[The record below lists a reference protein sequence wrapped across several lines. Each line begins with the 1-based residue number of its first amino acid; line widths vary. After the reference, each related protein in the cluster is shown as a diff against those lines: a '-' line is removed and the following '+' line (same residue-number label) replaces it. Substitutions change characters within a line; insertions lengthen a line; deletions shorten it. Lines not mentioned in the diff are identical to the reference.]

1 MNKQTQATNMPSSQ
15 NKSELSPRESR
26 VIGALLGV
34 HAGDSLGATL
44 EFKTHA
50 DIAREYPLG
59 LREIVGGGPFRWS
72 QGHATDDTDMTRGVL
87 LAYHDY
93 KAGDDVAHLAGD
105 YFISWLQGDW
115 PGRRPG
121 SRPEDIGGATATG
134 LMRYEQTQDPDRAGA
149 GEGSAGN
156 GSLMRCI
163 PTGLFQRDPQ
173 KLVEESVRISKITH
187 DDKRC
192 TVACA
197 AYNTIVSKLIDQ
209 VAPQEAIEA
218 GLQVAETLEVGY
230 GPVYQSIEL
239 GKSLNIATMAA
250 EGPVPELG
258 GRCSGYVLESLSLAI
273 AAVLDTR
280 SLEDIV
286 VDVVRIGWDTDTNGA
301 IAGGILGARDGAA
314 AIPPQWRSVLQFG
327 REFENTALSIF
338 EKIAATAA

>member
-1 MNKQTQATNMPSSQ
+1 MSSPQ
-15 NKSELSPRESR
+15 SESELSPRGSR
-26 VIGALLGV
+26 VVGALLGV

-44 EFKTHA
+44 EFKTHT

-87 LAYHDY
+87 LAYDDY
-93 KAGDDVAHLAGD
+93 KAGDDVARLAGD
-105 YFISWLQGDW
+105 YFINWLRGDW

-121 SRPEDIGGATATG
+121 SRPEDIGGATAEG
-134 LMRYEQTQDPDRAGA
+134 LRKYKKTRDPDRAGA

-163 PTGLFQRDPQ
+163 PTGLFQPDPQ
-173 KLVEESVRISKITH
+173 KLVEESLRISKITH

-209 VAPQEAIEA
+209 IAPLEAIEA
-218 GLQVAETLEVGY
+218 GLKVAETLEGAS
-230 GPVYQSIEL
+230 GPVYEAIEL
-239 GKSLNIATMAA
+239 GKSLNVATMAA
-250 EGPVPELG
+250 KGPALELRW
-258 GRCSGYVLESLSLAI
+258 RCSGYVLESLSLAI

-280 SLEDIV
+280 GLEDIV

-301 IAGGILGARDGAA
+301 IAGGILGARDGVT

-327 REFENTALSIF
+327 REFEKTALSIL
-338 EKIAATAA
+338 EKNAA

>member
-1 MNKQTQATNMPSSQ
+1 MSSTKQQ
-15 NKSELSPRESR
+15 NELSPRESR

-44 EFKTHA
+44 EFKTHT

-59 LREIVGGGPFRWS
+59 LRAIVGGGPFRWS
-72 QGHATDDTDMTRGVL
+72 PGHATDDTDMTRGVL

-93 KAGDDVAHLAGD
+93 KTGDDVARLAGD
-105 YFISWLQGDW
+105 YFINWLRGEW

-121 SRPEDIGGATATG
+121 SRPEDIGCATVVG
-134 LMRYEQTQDPDRAGA
+134 LTSYKETRDPDLAGA

-163 PTGLFQRDPQ
+163 PTALFQPDPQ

-209 VAPQEAIEA
+209 VDPAEAIEA
-218 GLQVAETLEVGY
+218 GLKVAETLEGASGSVC
-230 GPVYQSIEL
+230 QAIEL
-239 GKSLNIATMAA
+239 GKSLNIARMA
-250 EGPVPELG
+250 EKGPPPELK
-258 GRCSGYVLESLSLAI
+258 GRCSGYVLESLSLSI
-273 AAVLDTR
+273 AAVLDPR

-301 IAGGILGARDGAA
+301 IAGGILGARDGTT
-314 AIPPQWRSVLQFG
+314 AIPRQWRSVLQFG
-327 REFENTALSIF
+327 NEFEKTALDILRRDG
-338 EKIAATAA
+338 A

>member
-1 MNKQTQATNMPSSQ
+1 
-15 NKSELSPRESR
+15 
-26 VIGALLGV
+26 
-34 HAGDSLGATL
+34 
-44 EFKTHA
+44 
-50 DIAREYPLG
+50 
-59 LREIVGGGPFRWS
+59 
-72 QGHATDDTDMTRGVL
+72 MTRGVL

-105 YFISWLQGDW
+105 YFISWLHGDW

-218 GLQVAETLEVGY
+218 GLQVAEILEVGY

-250 EGPVPELG
+250 KGPVPELG

>member
-1 MNKQTQATNMPSSQ
+1 MPSPQ
-15 NKSELSPRESR
+15 NDSKLSPRESR
-26 VIGALLGV
+26 IIGALLGV

-44 EFKTHA
+44 EFKTHT

-59 LREIVGGGPFRWS
+59 LRDIMGGGPFRWP

-93 KAGDDVAHLAGD
+93 KHGDDIAQLAGD
-105 YFISWLQGDW
+105 YFISWLHGDW

-134 LMRYEQTQDPDRAGA
+134 LRLYKQTQDPDRAGA
-149 GEGSAGN
+149 GQGSAGN

-173 KLVEESVRISKITH
+173 KLVEESIRISKITH

-209 VAPQEAIEA
+209 VAPHEAIEA
-218 GLQVAETLEVGY
+218 GLKVAESLEGGS
-230 GPVYQSIEL
+230 GPVHKAIEL
-239 GKSLNIATMAA
+239 GKSLSIAAMART
-250 EGPVPELG
+250 GPAPALG

-273 AAVLDTR
+273 AAVLDAR
-280 SLEDIV
+280 SLEDVV

-301 IAGGILGARDGAA
+301 IAGGILGARDGAS
-314 AIPPQWRSVLQFG
+314 AIPPQWKSVLQFG

-338 EKIAATAA
+338 EKNAA

>member
-1 MNKQTQATNMPSSQ
+1 
-15 NKSELSPRESR
+15 
-26 VIGALLGV
+26 
-34 HAGDSLGATL
+34 
-44 EFKTHA
+44 
-50 DIAREYPLG
+50 
-59 LREIVGGGPFRWS
+59 
-72 QGHATDDTDMTRGVL
+72 
-87 LAYHDY
+87 
-93 KAGDDVAHLAGD
+93 
-105 YFISWLQGDW
+105 
-115 PGRRPG
+115 
-121 SRPEDIGGATATG
+121 
-134 LMRYEQTQDPDRAGA
+134 
-149 GEGSAGN
+149 
-156 GSLMRCI
+156 
-163 PTGLFQRDPQ
+163 
-173 KLVEESVRISKITH
+173 LVEESVRISKITH

-218 GLQVAETLEVGY
+218 GLQVAEILEVGY

-250 EGPVPELG
+250 KGPVPELG